1 MDVVTAMDSN
11 GLEAAEKLKKLYPDI
26 KIIIIT
32 SMPEYSYIT
41 RAREIGVESF
51 WYKEPTAE
59 SLIDIMEKTMAGESV
74 YPDDTPV
81 MKLGAALS
89 NDFTERELQVLKEV
103 VSGKSDSAI
112 AETLY
117 ISVATVKQHIQ
128 RIREKTKFTNRT
140 ELAVRARESGI
151 VISDHRTEG
160 NLQLPGQRYL
170 PQREFP
176 CNRRSYN
183 GLDMLSGCSWRPGS
197 SLRICRRGQPP
208 YPLSDEVPRTSRTH
222 RFRSPAP
229 VFSRHLPRQ
238 SAP

>member
-1 MDVVTAMDSN
+1 MFNVLIVEDDPMARKLMEIFVSTSAKFHLLPSLSNAAMAELYCSTNSVDLILMDVVTAMDSN
-11 GLEAAEKLKKLYPDI
+11 GLEAAEKLKKLFPNI

-41 RAREIGVESF
+41 RAREIGVDSF

-59 SLIDIMEKTMAGESV
+59 ALIDIMEKTMKGESV

-112 AETLY
+112 AEALY

-128 RIREKTKFTNRT
+128 KIREKTKFTNRT

-151 VISDHRTEG
+151 VISDHRMEKK
-160 NLQLPGQRYL
+160 
-170 PQREFP
+170 
-176 CNRRSYN
+176 
-183 GLDMLSGCSWRPGS
+183 
-197 SLRICRRGQPP
+197 
-208 YPLSDEVPRTSRTH
+208 
-222 RFRSPAP
+222 
-229 VFSRHLPRQ
+229 
-238 SAP
+238 